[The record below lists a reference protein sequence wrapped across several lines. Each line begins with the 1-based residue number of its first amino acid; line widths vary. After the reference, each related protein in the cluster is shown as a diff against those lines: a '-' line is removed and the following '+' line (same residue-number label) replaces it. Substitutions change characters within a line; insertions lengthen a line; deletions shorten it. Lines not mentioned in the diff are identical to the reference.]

1 MSYYLSKLYLE
12 NFRSYKDPTTLNF
25 GRKLTLLY
33 GKNSSGKSTLIKAIQ
48 LLKQSSQNNV
58 DILLNEKTGDPST
71 IDFGTLNSNA
81 PGIPKK
87 GAWIKIGLECSS
99 INMDE
104 KDSETSTRAIKKKFV
119 QKENFQVLPETVELY
134 SPSDNSEKF
143 IEIQNDL
150 NVSKNFVNKKI
161 QTFYNSRITFNKNK
175 GAYKELY
182 DGFLKHQDK
191 LFHRF
196 NEIILVNKEL
206 SKIFN
211 EEAVLKKK
219 EKKTEKDLRDLEFL
233 KDKAGSYF
241 SLPQR
246 NKKYVPALYWYLLD
260 DQKSHEKFLKNK
272 SVSFNQFLDYC
283 EKDSIN
289 HNKFL
294 YKNNRIYFERYFEEN
309 LLLGEKGDSELMKKN
324 YNSRPD
330 FIGWLCFNIS
340 DLNSERLSPRLN
352 EIFAPNNKQLAI
364 FNDRDEIMQKILSVD
379 EMFKNCAGYIN
390 NTLNNTYIFSGI
402 KEIPLIFNQAPNPID
417 NFVGYS
423 YENLHQVVESNT
435 KTLNKWLKEF
445 GFDFKVNV
453 KILQNGSKEIKFEK
467 DNFEVNLRSGGLG
480 AENILPILSQL
491 VASKDNILI
500 FEEPERRAHP
510 RLQAALS
517 DLFINSTNEKNN
529 NQIIIESH
537 SENLLLGVLKAI
549 RDKKISNRD
558 VSVKYVYMENGNS
571 KIQDLEINERGVFT
585 EPWKDGF
592 FVERLDLI

>member
-58 DILLNEKTGDPST
+58 DIFLNEKTGDPST

-99 INMDE
+99 INMNE
-104 KDSETSTRAIKKKFV
+104 KDPLPSTRAIKKKFV

-161 QTFYNSRITFNKNK
+161 QTFYNSKITFNKNK

-191 LFHRF
+191 LLHRF

-211 EEAVLKKK
+211 EESVLKKK

-241 SLPQR
+241 SRPQR
-246 NKKYVPALYWYLLD
+246 NKKYVPALFWYLLD
-260 DQKSHEKFLKNK
+260 SEESHLKFLKNK
-272 SVSFNQFLDYC
+272 NVSFNQFLDYC
-283 EKDSIN
+283 EKDSIKN
-289 HNKFL
+289 NKFL
-294 YKNNRIYFERYFEEN
+294 YKDNQIYYHKYFEDN
-309 LLLGEKGDSELMKKN
+309 LLLAEKGDSELMRKN
-324 YNSRPD
+324 YNKIQD
-330 FIGWLCFNIS
+330 FISWLCFCIS
-340 DLNSERLSPRLN
+340 DLNSESLSERLSK
-352 EIFAPNNKQLAI
+352 IFMPNDKQLAI
-364 FNDRDEIMQKILSVD
+364 FNDKDELMQKILSVE
-379 EMFKNCAGYIN
+379 EMFKNCAEYIN
-390 NTLNNTYIFSGI
+390 STLNNTYIFSGI
-402 KEIPLIFNQAPNPID
+402 KEIPFIFNQAPNPID

-435 KTLNKWLKEF
+435 KALNKWLKEF

-467 DNFEVNLRSGGLG
+467 NNFEVNLRSG
-480 AENILPILSQL
+480 
-491 VASKDNILI
+491 
-500 FEEPERRAHP
+500 
-510 RLQAALS
+510 
-517 DLFINSTNEKNN
+517 
-529 NQIIIESH
+529 
-537 SENLLLGVLKAI
+537 
-549 RDKKISNRD
+549 
-558 VSVKYVYMENGNS
+558 
-571 KIQDLEINERGVFT
+571 
-585 EPWKDGF
+585 
-592 FVERLDLI
+592 